1 MKQRKIFFPSV
12 LLAVIMCVSG
22 LAGSA
27 RGETIRIGGT
37 GFGLGVMKILARS
50 FEESHPGEKIQV
62 IPSLGSSG
70 GIKALL
76 HGALDIAISGRPL
89 KAEESGKGIEADL
102 FIRSPFIFIVNESVT
117 KQGIT
122 IQELEKIFRGEMLT
136 WPDGERIR
144 PILRP
149 EADTATKIVRGISSG
164 MDQAM
169 TLAMARKGMILEITD
184 QDSARMVE
192 KTPGALAASSLT
204 QVYSEKRQVGIL
216 ALNGIRPSVEAL
228 SDGAYPLSIPLYL
241 VTPDRMKETAL
252 AFSRFLYTEK
262 GRRILAENGNLIV
275 DPERRDDQ

>member
-1 MKQRKIFFPSV
+1 MKQRKNLFPGV
-12 LLAVIMCVSG
+12 LLVVIICVSG

-50 FEESHPGEKIQV
+50 FEESHPGENIEV

-76 HGALDIAISGRPL
+76 HEALDIAISGRPL
-89 KAEESGKGIEADL
+89 KAEESGKGMEADL
-102 FIRSPFIFIVNESVT
+102 FTRSPFIFIVNKSVS
-117 KQGIT
+117 KREIT
-122 IQELEKIFRGEMLT
+122 LQELEKIFRGDMLT
-136 WPDGERIR
+136 WPGGERIR

-149 EADTATKIVRGISSG
+149 KGDTVTKTLRGISSG
-164 MDQAM
+164 MDRAM
-169 TLAMARKGMILEITD
+169 TLAMDRDGMLLAVTD

-216 ALNGIRPSVEAL
+216 AFSGVRPSVKAL
-228 SDGAYPLSIPLYL
+228 RDGAYPLSIPLYL
-241 VTPDRMKETAL
+241 VTPDKMKKTAL
-252 AFSRFLYTEK
+252 AFSRFLHTGE

-275 DPERRDDQ
+275 EPERRRGQ